1 MSPDTDTDIDTV
13 IIGNGPSSMI
23 LSYILHGHIPYYVPD
38 TPHPDSLLH
47 AKLRDSTC
55 LLRPDLDLLTH
66 HFAASSLSY
75 STQALPIN
83 VLLDSLVRPYGEVD
97 DSGDVT
103 NLRWLFK
110 PQRAVPHL
118 VIGNAPSAGG
128 LWAMEDPVNVSW
140 DIETLSYAGML
151 SLPGY
156 TFADH
161 YRKTTGRELAPFTRP
176 SRRQLAEY
184 LQAYPVETGIG
195 NSFRNNIN
203 ADGVQ
208 RMSGG
213 GFYISSHRIRCK
225 HLVLATGIFSHLIQ
239 PPSILA
245 PLTRLPRAD
254 SSCKFPLLVVGSGF
268 TAADAII
275 SAPAG
280 QPILHVF
287 LWNPDGR
294 PSPLKS
300 CHQQAYPEYA
310 AIYRLMKRAILS
322 SSSSSSPGSG
332 NRPKTRRL
340 ASIPFLE
347 SRNWNDLY
355 EGLPNC
361 AIESVELNGDHAIVT
376 FVLKDGTRFSRAVC
390 GLSYGIGRRGSL
402 SYLDSALREEVM
414 KDAEVSDDATISAK
428 TLRTKVMEDLEVA
441 PDVFVIGSLT
451 GDSLIRFAYGGCVY
465 AAQSLIS
472 ASGGNSGTCTPKQP
486 AGTPAGGRDA
496 LMNGVDGHAQRP
508 GSTNNAQSAVGFPA
522 LESPSK
528 RTWWSSIY
536 SLLF

>member
-1 MSPDTDTDIDTV
+1 
-13 IIGNGPSSMI
+13 MI

-47 AKLRDSTC
+47 AKLKDSTC
-55 LLRPDLDLLTH
+55 LLRPGLDLLTH

-83 VLLDSLVRPYGEVD
+83 VLLDALLRPYGEVD
-97 DSGDVT
+97 DSGEIT
-103 NLRWLFK
+103 NLRWQYK
-110 PQRAVPHL
+110 PHRAVPHL
-118 VIGNAPSAGG
+118 VIGNATSTGG
-128 LWAMEDPVNVSW
+128 VWAMDDPIPNVSW

-161 YRKTTGRELAPFTRP
+161 YRATQERDLPPFTRP

-184 LQAYPVETGIG
+184 LKAYPVETGIG
-195 NSFRNNIN
+195 DSFRNNIN
-203 ADGVQ
+203 VDAIERID
-208 RMSGG
+208 G
-213 GFYISSHRIRCK
+213 GFYIRSHRIRCK

-239 PPSILA
+239 PPPLLA
-245 PLTRLPRAD
+245 PLTRLPKSD
-254 SSCKFPLLVVGSGF
+254 LSCKFPLLVVGSGF

-275 SAPAG
+275 SAPAS

-287 LWNPDGR
+287 LWNPDAR

-310 AIYRLMKRAILS
+310 GIYRLMKRAAA
-322 SSSSSSPGSG
+322 PKKGHK
-332 NRPKTRRL
+332 NRKL
-340 ASIPFLE
+340 ASTSFLE
-347 SRNWNDLY
+347 SRNWDEIY

-361 AIESVELNGDHAIVT
+361 SIEGVELKGSDHAIVT
-376 FVLKDGTRFSRAVC
+376 FALKDGTRFSRPVS
-390 GLSYGIGRRGSL
+390 GLAYGIGRRGSL
-402 SYLDSALREEVM
+402 GYLEPSLRGEVM
-414 KDAEVSDDATISAK
+414 KGTGIEDGASITAK
-428 TLRTKVMEDLEVA
+428 SLRTKVMEDLEVA

-465 AAQSLIS
+465 AAYSLIS
-472 ASGGNSGTCTPKQP
+472 ASGCGSSGTSTPKQP
-486 AGTPAGGRDA
+486 AGTPSGGRHA
-496 LMNGVDGHAQRP
+496 LMNGVDGHALTPRLAE
-508 GSTNNAQSAVGFPA
+508 TNNEVSQSTMVVEIPT
-522 LESPSK
+522 ESSSSDAGPRK
-528 RTWWSSIY
+528 RTWWNFVC

>member
-1 MSPDTDTDIDTV
+1 
-13 IIGNGPSSMI
+13 MI

-47 AKLRDSTC
+47 AKLKDSTC

-66 HFAASSLSY
+66 HFAASSVSY

-83 VLLDSLVRPYGEVD
+83 VLLDSLLRPYGEVD

-103 NLRWLFK
+103 NIRWQFK
-110 PQRAVPHL
+110 PHRAVSHL

-128 LWAMEDPVNVSW
+128 LWAMEDPMNISW

-176 SRRQLAEY
+176 TRRQLAEY
-184 LQAYPVETGIG
+184 LQAYPAETGIKD
-195 NSFRNNIN
+195 SFRNNIN

-208 RMSGG
+208 RISG
-213 GFYISSHRIRCK
+213 GFYIPSHHIRCK
-225 HLVLATGIFSHLIQ
+225 HLVLATGIFSRLIQ
-239 PPSILA
+239 PPSLLA
-245 PLTRLPRAD
+245 PLAKLPKNN
-254 SSCKFPLLVVGSGF
+254 SPCQLPLLVIGSGF

-275 SAPAG
+275 SAPAH

-294 PSPLKS
+294 SSPLKS

-310 AIYRLMKRAILS
+310 GIYRLMKRAITS
-322 SSSSSSPGSG
+322 SSSSSSG
-332 NRPKTRRL
+332 NRPKSRRL
-340 ASIPFLE
+340 ASTSFLE

-361 AIESVELNGDHAIVT
+361 TIESVELNGDHAIVT
-376 FVLKDGTRFSRAVC
+376 FALKDGTRFPRTVC
-390 GLSYGIGRRGSL
+390 GLSYGTGRRGSL
-402 SYLDSALREEVM
+402 SYLESTLRDEVI
-414 KDAEVSDDATISAK
+414 KGADVVDDNTISAK
-428 TLRTKVMEDLEVA
+428 SLRTKVMEDLEVA

-472 ASGGNSGTCTPKQP
+472 AAGGSSGTCTPKQP
-486 AGTPAGGRDA
+486 AGTPVGGRHA
-496 LMNGVDGHAQRP
+496 LMNGVDGHAQRRP
-508 GSTNNAQSAVGFPA
+508 SSANNIDHHQSAVNFQA
-522 LESPSK
+522 LEAPSK